1 MEHAVSLLHSSF
13 PLQKN
18 PLLLISSTKPITRI
32 TITRAN
38 GALLMNFF
46 HIILLFSLSIPV
58 MSAELST
65 TIKYVRQIKKDSCIS
80 IIRRC
85 ILHKLLI
92 DIHESHYL
100 RFARLYSLIIIRMLT
115 NHTFALTTPSW
126 NIKLLDKYYQM

>member
-1 MEHAVSLLHSSF
+1 
-13 PLQKN
+13 
-18 PLLLISSTKPITRI
+18 
-32 TITRAN
+32 
-38 GALLMNFF
+38 
-46 HIILLFSLSIPV
+46 

-80 IIRRC
+80 IISRC

-126 NIKLLDKYYQM
+126 NIKLLDKYYQMYPCVSTSYFRNIYQKHLSAVVSDYCPSKPLPNLQLLSIYFYLTVTFTFLAHPFTA